1 MPTYSEDTVTTAL
14 TAYRNNEYTSI
25 RKCAYAFN
33 IPYSTLALRLTTRT
47 SRSKSHESQQI
58 LSAAEEGT
66 LLKTI
71 TRLAKSGCPITL
83 PLTRDLAEEIR
94 LSRFRLSSTPTSYAP
109 ISRRWIDRFRKRY
122 PELKTVYS
130 RSLDASRFEGVTYP
144 IVNAYFD
151 ALTDLFLENSY
162 SPDAIFNIDE
172 TGFALGTTLPSK
184 VLIRGGDT
192 IGFKKISGKQ
202 EWITAIEC
210 IGASGIVLP
219 PLLIFRAKYTNTT
232 WIPASTPENWKF
244 STSTSGWTSDN
255 HAYEWLTTLFEPET
269 RRNDGKRR
277 LLLLDGHGSHLT
289 ARFIAFCLDKNIDLV
304 VLPPHTSHILQPL
317 DVGVFSPLKRA
328 LSIEIEKL
336 FRLDTRRIARVEWTE
351 AYITARSRAF
361 IPRNI
366 ESSFRASGIYPL
378 SPITI
383 LSTLRM
389 PTPTPRGT
397 PPPITTPNDLGRSL
411 LDSSP
416 PEGTELREATL
427 LVNSIV
433 RSSTLETPVKRYIE
447 RSGAA
452 FERTA
457 SENALLRKENSEY
470 KELLRVRRE
479 RKTGKRVA
487 IKGKFVFNTKEI
499 LELVEEA
506 EAEASKRKSE
516 KRRTTRAT
524 TPEIEDE
531 GDEGIDEDRY
541 ESESD
546 CIIVA
551 SSRSIPK

>member
-1 MPTYSEDTVTTAL
+1 MPTYSEDVLLDAL
-14 TAYRNNEYTSI
+14 AAYRNSEYTSV
-25 RKCAYAFN
+25 RKCAYAFH
-33 IPYSTLALRLTTRT
+33 IPYSTLASRLTTRT

-58 LSAAEEGT
+58 LSTAEEET
-66 LLKTI
+66 LLKAI
-71 TRLAKSGCPITL
+71 TRLSKSGCPITL

-94 LSRFRLSSTPTSYAP
+94 LSRFRLSSNPTSYPP
-109 ISRRWIDRFRKRY
+109 ISKRWIDRFRNRY

-130 RSLDASRFEGVTYP
+130 RALDASRFEGVSYLV
-144 IVNAYFD
+144 VNAYFD

-162 SPDAIFNIDE
+162 PSDAIFNVDE

-184 VLIRGGDT
+184 VLIRRGDT
-192 IGFKKISGKQ
+192 TAFKKISGRQ

-210 IGASGIVLP
+210 IGASGVALP
-219 PLLIFRAKYTNTT
+219 PLLIFKAKYTSTA

-289 ARFIAFCLDKNIDLV
+289 ARFIAFCLDKTIDLV

-328 LSIEIEKL
+328 LSTEIEKL
-336 FRLDTRRIARVEWTE
+336 FRLDARRILRIEWTE

-361 IPRNI
+361 IPRSI

-389 PTPTPRGT
+389 PTSTPPTT
-397 PPPITTPNDLGRSL
+397 PPPITTPNDLDRSL

-416 PEGTELREATL
+416 PEGTEL
-427 LVNSIV
+427 
-433 RSSTLETPVKRYIE
+433 
-447 RSGAA
+447 
-452 FERTA
+452 
-457 SENALLRKENSEY
+457 
-470 KELLRVRRE
+470 
-479 RKTGKRVA
+479 
-487 IKGKFVFNTKEI
+487 
-499 LELVEEA
+499 
-506 EAEASKRKSE
+506 
-516 KRRTTRAT
+516 
-524 TPEIEDE
+524 
-531 GDEGIDEDRY
+531 
-541 ESESD
+541 
-546 CIIVA
+546 
-551 SSRSIPK
+551 

>member
-1 MPTYSEDTVTTAL
+1 MPTYSEDTITTAV
-14 TAYRNNEYTSI
+14 TAYRNGEYTSI
-25 RKCAYAFN
+25 RKCAYAFD
-33 IPYSTLALRLTTRT
+33 IPNTTLSERLRSRI
-47 SRSKSHESQQI
+47 SRSKSHELQKN
-58 LSAAEEGT
+58 LSTAEEGT

-71 TRLAKSGCPITL
+71 VRLSKFGLPITL
-83 PLTRDLAEEIR
+83 LLTKNLAEEIR
-94 LSRFRLSSTPTSYAP
+94 LSRFRLSSILTSYP
-109 ISRRWIDRFRKRY
+109 PLGKNWLDKFRKRY

-130 RSLDASRFEGVTYP
+130 RALDASRFEGITYP

-162 SPDAIFNIDE
+162 PSDAIFNVDE

-184 VLIRGGDT
+184 VLIRRGDT
-192 IGFKKISGKQ
+192 TAFKKISGRQ

-210 IGASGIVLP
+210 IGASGVALP
-219 PLLIFRAKYTNTT
+219 PLLIFKAKYTNTA

-289 ARFIAFCLDKNIDLV
+289 ARFIAFCIDKSIDLV

-328 LSIEIEKL
+328 LSTEIEKL
-336 FRLDTRRIARVEWTE
+336 FRLDTRRIPRIEWTE

-361 IPRNI
+361 IPRSI

-389 PTPTPRGT
+389 PTPTSRVT
-397 PPPITTPNDLGRSL
+397 PPPITTPNDLDRSL

-416 PEGTELREATL
+416 PEGTELREATS

-447 RSGAA
+447 RAGVA
-452 FERTA
+452 FERTT
-457 SENALLRKENSEY
+457 SEVALLRKELTEAR
-470 KELLRVRRE
+470 ELL
-479 RKTGKRVA
+479 
-487 IKGKFVFNTKEI
+487 
-499 LELVEEA
+499 
-506 EAEASKRKSE
+506 
-516 KRRTTRAT
+516 
-524 TPEIEDE
+524 
-531 GDEGIDEDRY
+531 
-541 ESESD
+541 
-546 CIIVA
+546 
-551 SSRSIPK
+551 